1 MLDLVIKVARP
12 RKIGQSRGVPGLN
25 SRFSTDV
32 LRRGDVLRRNFGLF
46 VFIVVLSV
54 SVPASAGILVDFP
67 DTSVPDTATTVSIPI
82 TVTFEQDA
90 TPYDMGGFNLKLDIT
105 GDAGCVFTGPAPGTP
120 YVLGIGDNWDPGSIA
135 NGGLTL
141 EEVTDARDNDG
152 YLVDAS
158 AGDVVLGLIVADFA
172 FSGISIGDQFDIA
185 FDATSAN
192 DTALFEYSGSFHA
205 PVWNGGTITVI
216 PEPASMVF
224 LALGGL
230 AILRRR
236 SRLGGDA

>member
-1 MLDLVIKVARP
+1 M
-12 RKIGQSRGVPGLN
+12 
-25 SRFSTDV
+25 
-32 LRRGDVLRRNFGLF
+32 RNFGLF

-67 DTSVPDTATTVSIPI
+67 DTDVPDTAATVSIPI

-141 EEVTDARDNDG
+141 EEVTDARDDDG

-158 AGDVVLGLIVADFA
+158 AGDVVLGLIVANFA
-172 FSGISIGDQFDIA
+172 FSGISIGDQFHIA
-185 FDATSAN
+185 FDAASTN
-192 DTALFEYSGSFHA
+192 DTALFEYGGAFHT
-205 PVWNGGTITVI
+205 PVWSGGTITI
-216 PEPASMVF
+216 TPEPATLSL

-230 AILRRR
+230 AMIRHRRR
-236 SRLGGDA
+236 KA